1 MPHCLS
7 RNCCLFAQG
16 MFVYDTVFFVA
27 AALQSM
33 VASKLDLNDGAALLK
48 ALKATRIDGITGELM
63 LEPQTSDRAYLFDLL
78 NVHCINSSTLEG
90 RCQESRDP
98 ELRTV
103 MVQNA
108 SSSFVPVRPIYWP
121 TGFKPNSVPDD
132 GSLLEPSKCQLRLT
146 GYDSFTAGESI
157 TLHIDVANNFGE
169 ALSESAYL
177 TITVQKADASTM
189 LFTTDALAPA
199 NSTNF
204 TFDLALPGTAGVF
217 DVLVCDKRS
226 GLHVRPSPLR
236 IIVEG
241 TRLLQYI
248 ILSAVAAAVVLA
260 LGSLL
265 AYQIRAHKE
274 QFKRFIESFLK
285 HEGMLAFKI
294 GWDAWVRPSLPAFAV
309 RCVPRATFA
318 SLHRCLQDIG
328 GDGARTTAVDCGS
341 LAFFAFCL
349 SVRTGVFVTALFCS
363 LQLRSTRT
371 RWERLL

>member
-1 MPHCLS
+1 
-7 RNCCLFAQG
+7 

-33 VASKLDLNDGAALLK
+33 VASKLDLNDGAALLQ

-177 TITVQKADASTM
+177 TITVQKADASTT
-189 LFTTDALAPA
+189 LFTTEEALAPA
-199 NSTNF
+199 NSTGF
-204 TFDLALPGTAGVF
+204 TFDLALPGMAGVF
-217 DVLVCDKRS
+217 DVSVCDKRS
-226 GLHVRPSPLR
+226 GLHVRASPMR
-236 IIVEG
+236 
-241 TRLLQYI
+241 T
-248 ILSAVAAAVVLA
+248 VVQ
-260 LGSLL
+260 G
-265 AYQIRAHKE
+265 
-274 QFKRFIESFLK
+274 
-285 HEGMLAFKI
+285 
-294 GWDAWVRPSLPAFAV
+294 
-309 RCVPRATFA
+309 
-318 SLHRCLQDIG
+318 
-328 GDGARTTAVDCGS
+328 
-341 LAFFAFCL
+341 
-349 SVRTGVFVTALFCS
+349 ALFC
-363 LQLRSTRT
+363 QDHST
-371 RWERLL
+371 LGSKF

>member
-1 MPHCLS
+1 M
-7 RNCCLFAQG
+7 
-16 MFVYDTVFFVA
+16 
-27 AALQSM
+27 
-33 VASKLDLNDGAALLK
+33 ASPP
-48 ALKATRIDGITGELM
+48 GELTRM

-157 TLHIDVANNFGE
+157 TLHIDVANNFRD
-169 ALSESAYL
+169 ALTESAYL

-217 DVLVCDKRS
+217 DVSVCDKRS

-260 LGSLL
+260 LGALL

-274 QFKRFIESFLK
+274 QTKRFFESFLK
-285 HEGMLAFKI
+285 HEGMLAFQI
-294 GWDAWVRPSLPAFAV
+294 CWEAWVRPNLPAFAIRAACDIRV
-309 RCVPRATFA
+309 TASMPAGHRRERCADHHCVCTSLTLFALCVFVHRRLCDYPVMQSSATFNSH
-318 SLHRCLQDIG
+318 SL
-328 GDGARTTAVDCGS
+328 GAVTLTYS
-341 LAFFAFCL
+341 L
-349 SVRTGVFVTALFCS
+349 R
-363 LQLRSTRT
+363 
-371 RWERLL
+371 